1 MHVVTEPTRQG
12 PAAATREQPTE
23 TADLQA
29 AFERL
34 KAAQRKDPM
43 PSYEQRIGWLDALL
57 RSVRNNRKQIADAIS
72 ADFGNRSFHE
82 TQVAEIFTL
91 IGGLRHTK
99 KHLKS
104 WMKPKS
110 RHVMLAMRPGS
121 AKVLYQPLGVVGV
134 IAPWNY
140 PFQLA
145 VGPLAAALA
154 AGNRVLL
161 KPSEYTPRTSELIA
175 RLLGEALPQDVVHVV
190 TGGPEVGAAFSKLPF
205 DHLLFT
211 GSTHI
216 GRSVMRA
223 AAENLTPV
231 TLELGGKSPA
241 LVHESFP
248 TARAA
253 QRVAAGKWFNGGQ
266 TCIAP
271 DYLLVPEGQLDKMVE
286 QLKQSVGRAY
296 PTLRDNRDYTSV
308 VNDKHYE
315 RLVELVKD
323 AESRGARKIEINP
336 AGEQLDPATR
346 KLAPT
351 LLLNVDD
358 QMRVMQEE
366 IFGPVLPIMT
376 YRSLPEAIEYI
387 NAHPR
392 PLALYYFD
400 FDNERARDVL
410 EHTTSGGATLND
422 TLIHFAIDDLPFG
435 GVGPSGMGAYH
446 GIEGFET
453 FSHKKGVFH
462 QAKLNAAASM
472 GPPYAPRV
480 DKMLDLL
487 IGK

>member
-1 MHVVTEPTRQG
+1 MQLATERTNKSPAVATRTEP
-12 PAAATREQPTE
+12 E
-23 TADLQA
+23 TSTLQA

-34 KAAQRKDPM
+34 KAAYRKDPM
-43 PSYEQRIGWLDALL
+43 PSHEQRIAWLDALL
-57 RSVRNNRKQIADAIS
+57 RVVRKNRKQIADTIS

-91 IGGLRHTK
+91 ITGLRHTK

-121 AKVLYQPLGVVGV
+121 AKVCYQPLGVVGV

-145 VGPLAAALA
+145 VGPVAAALA

-161 KPSEYTPRTSELIA
+161 KPSEYTPKTSELIA
-175 RLLGEALPQDVVHVV
+175 RLLSEALPDDVVQVV
-190 TGGPEVGAAFSKLPF
+190 TGGPELGASFSRLPF

-211 GSTHI
+211 GSTHV
-216 GRSVMRA
+216 GRIVMRA

-241 LVHESFP
+241 VVHESFP

-253 QRVAAGKWFNGGQ
+253 QRVASGKWFNAGQ

-271 DYLLVPEGQLDKMVE
+271 DYLMVPESQLDSMVAE
-286 QLKQSVGRAY
+286 LQKAIAHSF
-296 PTLRDNRDYTSV
+296 PTLGENRDYTSV
-308 VNDKHYE
+308 VNDKHYA
-315 RLVELVKD
+315 RLVDLVKD
-323 AESRGARKIEINP
+323 AEARGARKVELNP
-336 AGEQLDPATR
+336 AGESLAADGR
-346 KLAPT
+346 KLVPT
-351 LLLNVDD
+351 LLLNVNDE
-358 QMRVMQEE
+358 MRVMQEE
-366 IFGPVLPIMT
+366 IFGPVLPILT
-376 YRSLPEAIEYI
+376 YRTVDEAIEYI

-400 FDNERARDVL
+400 FDKARAQQVL
-410 EHTTSGGATLND
+410 ERTVSGGATVND

-435 GVGPSGMGAYH
+435 GVGPSGIGSYH

-453 FSHKKGVFH
+453 FSHKKGVFQ